1 MAEEMHQM
9 ESNDLIKELKIGN
22 VDAFDEVYI
31 KFSPRINGFAYRY
44 LRSQEEAEE
53 IVQEVFISLW
63 KYKSGIDE
71 SKNFDSYLFTITFNA
86 IRKRIKELLK
96 EKQSVEHYQKMN
108 KLFFD
113 DAGLESEY
121 NALHENVMKAVE
133 MLPSRQKEIFI
144 LSREKGLT
152 NMEIAAMLDIK
163 KKTVENNLNRAIHFL
178 KEMLVKHG
186 VIGVFYIVWLC

>member
-1 MAEEMHQM
+1 M
-9 ESNDLIKELKIGN
+9 ESNDLIRELKKGN

-44 LRSQEEAEE
+44 LRNHEEAEE

-71 SKNFDSYLFTITFNA
+71 NKNFDAYLFTITFNA

-144 LSREKGLT
+144 LSREKGFT

-178 KEMLVKHG
+178 KEMLLKQG